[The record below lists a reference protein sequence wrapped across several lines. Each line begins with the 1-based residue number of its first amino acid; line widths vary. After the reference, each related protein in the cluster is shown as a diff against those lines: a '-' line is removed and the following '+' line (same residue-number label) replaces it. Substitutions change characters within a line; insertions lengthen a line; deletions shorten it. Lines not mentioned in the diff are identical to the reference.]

1 MSDWVYVASE
11 DGFFQDFILINHS
24 TNEQIDLTGGVL
36 TMFIQSA
43 DFQTDFPSDGNGTP
57 MTIVPVSSGTAGR
70 LAVSVSFMPQTEG
83 MYYAQIKLQQAS
95 ILRSF
100 LVNLRVIRKIGN

>member
-1 MSDWVYVASE
+1 MSDWTYVESE
-11 DGFFQDFILINHS
+11 DGYFQDFILINHS

-43 DFQTDFPSDGNGTP
+43 DFQIDYPSDGNGTP
-57 MTIVPVSSGTAGR
+57 MSIVPVSSGTAAR
-70 LAVSVSFMPQTEG
+70 LAVAVANMPQTEG

-95 ILRSF
+95 VLRSF